1 MLNYFYRFFISY
13 IYHSNIDVYV
23 ISLRNKNRLNN
34 IKEQQKKTKYEIKIF
49 DAIRG
54 DHLDLE
60 ELIKNKI
67 TDKKWGGKGHKITSR
82 KREIGCFL
90 SHSNLYN
97 KIKYDNKPGY
107 TIVFEDDFSIMINN
121 FDQYIYD
128 TINKLN
134 KNNIDF
140 DILYL
145 GNWKNN
151 HKDNIID
158 DIYTVDINTPLTGTH
173 AMLFNNKNINK
184 IVDNLDIADD
194 AIDQKLKKI
203 GRYKIKILVLYP
215 IIIDQS
221 GATTSDINGK

>member
-1 MLNYFYRFFISY
+1 MINA
-13 IYHSNIDVYV
+13 YV
-23 ISLRNKNRLNN
+23 ISLRSKNRLNN
-34 IKEQQKKTKYEIKIF
+34 IKKQQKKTKHKIIIF

-54 DHLDLE
+54 DNLDIK

-173 AMLFNNKNINK
+173 AMLFNNKNISK
-184 IVDNLDIADD
+184 IIDNLDIADQP
-194 AIDQKLKKI
+194 IDHKLKEI
-203 GRYKIKILVLYP
+203 GIYKIKILVLYP
-215 IIIDQS
+215 VIVDQS
-221 GATTSDINGK
+221 GANTSDIHNR